1 MSGAQTQFVLGV
13 EGAAILENM
22 FNIHEAE
29 FRRIYSDIGY
39 MQLARG
45 ISAYACLQQLARPSY
60 IHAGAVDNLGPGM
73 AGDAREVKN
82 GRKTAAFWLRYIH
95 TRALARARAHT
106 HTRTRTGEKGQQDGG
121 FMATLHAPV
130 GMRLRRALH
139 DGDRRL

>member
-1 MSGAQTQFVLGV
+1 MSAAQTQFVLGV

-82 GRKTAAFWLRYIH
+82 GRKTAAFWLRCIH
-95 TRALARARAHT
+95 THTLAHT
-106 HTRTRTGEKGQQDGG
+106 HTHTHTNTGEKGQKDSG
-121 FMATLHAPV
+121 FVASLYAPV

-139 DGDRRL
+139 DGDGRL